1 MQEVTSISQLNE
13 YAKGQLV
20 ELPSFGEGQPFF
32 ARLRRPSMLA
42 LAKSGKI
49 PNSLLATANRM
60 FDSSLDTKS
69 ENMLKDFYMVMET
82 ILEAAFVEP
91 TYQEIKDAGVQLS
104 DDQMIFVFNYTQQ
117 GVRALDQFRPNGK
130 NTRDHFDF

>member
-69 ENMLKDFYMVMET
+69 ENMLKDFYMVIET

-91 TYQEIKDAGVQLS
+91 TYHEIKDAGIQLS

-130 NTRDHFDF
+130 NT

>member
-60 FDSSLDTKS
+60 FDSSLDIKN

-82 ILEAAFVEP
+82 ILEASFVEP

-117 GVRALDQFRPNGK
+117 GVKILDQFRPNGK
-130 NTRDHFDF
+130 NT

>member
-60 FDSSLDTKS
+60 FDSSLDTKN
-69 ENMLKDFYMVMET
+69 ENMLKDFYTVIET

-91 TYQEIKDAGVQLS
+91 TYKEIKDAGVQLS

-117 GVRALDQFRPNGK
+117 GVRVLDQFRPNGK
-130 NTRDHFDF
+130 NT

>member
-60 FDSSLDTKS
+60 FDSSLDNKN
-69 ENMLKDFYMVMET
+69 ENMLKDFYTVIET

-104 DDQMIFVFNYTQQ
+104 DDQLIFVFNYTQQ

-130 NTRDHFDF
+130 NT

>member
-42 LAKSGKI
+42 LAKSVKI

-60 FDSSLDTKS
+60 FDSSLDTKN
-69 ENMLKDFYMVMET
+69 ENMLKDFYTVIET

-104 DDQMIFVFNYTQQ
+104 DDQLIFVFNYTQQ

-130 NTRDHFDF
+130 NT

>member
-69 ENMLKDFYMVMET
+69 ENMRKDFYMVMET

-117 GVRALDQFRPNGK
+117 GVRALDQFRQNGK
-130 NTRDHFDF
+130 DT

>member
-117 GVRALDQFRPNGK
+117 GVKVLDQFRPNGK
-130 NTRDHFDF
+130 NT

>member
-1 MQEVTSISQLNE
+1 MQEVTSISKLNE

-60 FDSSLDTKS
+60 FDSSLDTKN
-69 ENMLKDFYMVMET
+69 ENMLKDFYTVIET

-104 DDQMIFVFNYTQQ
+104 DDQMIFVFNYSQQ
-117 GVRALDQFRPNGK
+117 GVRVLDQFRPNGK
-130 NTRDHFDF
+130 NT

>member
-60 FDSSLDTKS
+60 FDSSLDTKN

-117 GVRALDQFRPNGK
+117 GVRALDQFRQNGK
-130 NTRDHFDF
+130 DT

>member
-130 NTRDHFDF
+130 NT

>member
-42 LAKSGKI
+42 LAKSSKI

-60 FDSSLDTKS
+60 FDSSLDTKN

-130 NTRDHFDF
+130 NT

>member
-69 ENMLKDFYMVMET
+69 ESMLKDFYMVMET

-130 NTRDHFDF
+130 NT

>member
-69 ENMLKDFYMVMET
+69 ESMLKDFYMVIET

-91 TYQEIKDAGVQLS
+91 TYQEIKDAGIQLS

-130 NTRDHFDF
+130 NT

>member
-60 FDSSLDTKS
+60 FDSSLDTKN
-69 ENMLKDFYMVMET
+69 ENMLKEFYTVIET

-117 GVRALDQFRPNGK
+117 GVRVLDQFRPNGK
-130 NTRDHFDF
+130 NT

>member
-49 PNSLLATANRM
+49 PNSLLATANRV
-60 FDSSLDTKS
+60 FDSSLDTKN
-69 ENMLKDFYMVMET
+69 ENMLKDFYTVIET

-117 GVRALDQFRPNGK
+117 GVKALDQFRPNGK
-130 NTRDHFDF
+130 NT

>member
-60 FDSSLDTKS
+60 FDSSLDTKN
-69 ENMLKDFYMVMET
+69 ENMLKEFYTVIET

-130 NTRDHFDF
+130 NT

>member
-60 FDSSLDTKS
+60 FDSSLDTKN

-130 NTRDHFDF
+130 NT

>member
-60 FDSSLDTKS
+60 FDSSLDTKN
-69 ENMLKDFYMVMET
+69 ENMLKDFYTVIET

-104 DDQMIFVFNYTQQ
+104 DDQLIFVFNYTQQ
-117 GVRALDQFRPNGK
+117 GVRALDQFRQNGK
-130 NTRDHFDF
+130 NT

>member
-1 MQEVTSISQLNE
+1 MQEVTSISKLNE

-60 FDSSLDTKS
+60 FDSSLDTKN
-69 ENMLKDFYMVMET
+69 ENMLRDFYMVMET

-117 GVRALDQFRPNGK
+117 GVKILDQFRPNGK
-130 NTRDHFDF
+130 NT

>member
-49 PNSLLATANRM
+49 PNSLLATANKM

-69 ENMLKDFYMVMET
+69 ESMLKDFYMVMET

-130 NTRDHFDF
+130 NT

>member
-49 PNSLLATANRM
+49 PNSLLATANKM

-69 ENMLKDFYMVMET
+69 ESMLKDFYMVMET

-91 TYQEIKDAGVQLS
+91 TYQEIKDAGIQLS

-130 NTRDHFDF
+130 NT

>member
-1 MQEVTSISQLNE
+1 MQEVTSISKLNE

-60 FDSSLDTKS
+60 FDSSLDIKND
-69 ENMLKDFYMVMET
+69 NMLKDFYMVMET
-82 ILEAAFVEP
+82 ILEASFVEP

-117 GVRALDQFRPNGK
+117 GVKILDQFRPNGK
-130 NTRDHFDF
+130 ST

>member
-60 FDSSLDTKS
+60 FDSSLDTKN
-69 ENMLKDFYMVMET
+69 ENMLKDFYAVIET

-104 DDQMIFVFNYTQQ
+104 DDQLIFVFNYTQQ

-130 NTRDHFDF
+130 NT

>member
-60 FDSSLDTKS
+60 FDSSLDTKN

-82 ILEAAFVEP
+82 ILEATFVEP

-130 NTRDHFDF
+130 NT

>member
-49 PNSLLATANRM
+49 PNSLLATANKM
-60 FDSSLDTKS
+60 FDSSLDTKN

-104 DDQMIFVFNYTQQ
+104 DGQMIFVFNYTQQ

-130 NTRDHFDF
+130 NT

>member
-20 ELPSFGEGQPFF
+20 ELPPFGEDQPFF

-49 PNSLLATANRM
+49 PNSLLATANKM

-69 ENMLKDFYMVMET
+69 ESMLKDFYMVMET

-130 NTRDHFDF
+130 NT

>member
-60 FDSSLDTKS
+60 FDSSLDTKN

-82 ILEAAFVEP
+82 ILEASFVEP

-130 NTRDHFDF
+130 NT

>member
-60 FDSSLDTKS
+60 FDSSLDTKN

-117 GVRALDQFRPNGK
+117 GVKALDQFRPNGK
-130 NTRDHFDF
+130 NP

>member
-60 FDSSLDTKS
+60 FDSNLDTKNES
-69 ENMLKDFYMVMET
+69 MLKDFYMVMET
-82 ILEAAFVEP
+82 ILEAAFIEP

-117 GVRALDQFRPNGK
+117 GVRALDQFRPHGK
-130 NTRDHFDF
+130 NT

>member
-69 ENMLKDFYMVMET
+69 ESMLKDFYMVMET

-104 DDQMIFVFNYTQQ
+104 DDQLNFVFNYTQQ

-130 NTRDHFDF
+130 NT

>member
-42 LAKSGKI
+42 LAKRGKL
-49 PNSLLATANRM
+49 PNSLLATAHRM
-60 FDSSLDTKS
+60 FDSGLDTKN
-69 ENMLKDFYMVMET
+69 ENMLKDFYMVIET

-104 DDQMIFVFNYTQQ
+104 DDQLIFVFNYTQQ

-130 NTRDHFDF
+130 NT

>member
-60 FDSSLDTKS
+60 FDSSLDTKN
-69 ENMLKDFYMVMET
+69 ENMLKDFYMVIET

-91 TYQEIKDAGVQLS
+91 TYQEIRDAGVQLS

-130 NTRDHFDF
+130 NT

>member
-60 FDSSLDTKS
+60 FDSSLDTKN
-69 ENMLKDFYMVMET
+69 ENMLKDFYTVIET

-104 DDQMIFVFNYTQQ
+104 DDQLIFVFNYTQQ
-117 GVRALDQFRPNGK
+117 GVRALDQFRTNGK
-130 NTRDHFDF
+130 NT

>member
-20 ELPSFGEGQPFF
+20 ELPSFGEDQPFF

-60 FDSSLDTKS
+60 FDSSLDPKNES
-69 ENMLKDFYMVMET
+69 MLKDFYMVMET
-82 ILEAAFVEP
+82 ILEAAFIEP

-117 GVRALDQFRPNGK
+117 GVRALDQFRPHGK
-130 NTRDHFDF
+130 NT

>member
-1 MQEVTSISQLNE
+1 MQEVTSISKLNE

-42 LAKSGKI
+42 LAKNGKI

-60 FDSSLDTKS
+60 FDSSLDIKN

-82 ILEAAFVEP
+82 ILEASFVEP

-117 GVRALDQFRPNGK
+117 GVKILDQFRPNGK
-130 NTRDHFDF
+130 NT

>member
-1 MQEVTSISQLNE
+1 MQEVTSISKLNE

-130 NTRDHFDF
+130 NT

>member
-49 PNSLLATANRM
+49 PNNLLATANRM
-60 FDSSLDTKS
+60 FDSSLDTKN
-69 ENMLKDFYMVMET
+69 ENMLKDFYTVIET

-117 GVRALDQFRPNGK
+117 GVRVLDQFRPNGK
-130 NTRDHFDF
+130 NT

>member
-42 LAKSGKI
+42 LAKNGKI

-60 FDSSLDTKS
+60 FDSSLDTKN
-69 ENMLKDFYMVMET
+69 ENMLKDFYTVIET

-130 NTRDHFDF
+130 NT

>member
-104 DDQMIFVFNYTQQ
+104 DDQLIFVFNYTQQ

-130 NTRDHFDF
+130 NT